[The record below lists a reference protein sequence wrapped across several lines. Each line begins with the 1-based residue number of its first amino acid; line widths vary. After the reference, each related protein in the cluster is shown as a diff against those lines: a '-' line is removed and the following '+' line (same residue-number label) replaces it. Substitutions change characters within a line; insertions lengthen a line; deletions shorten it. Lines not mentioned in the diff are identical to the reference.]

1 MRTATFAL
9 FIGVAYLAAGILGMV
24 PDALHAP
31 APEAPPTTFTVLYGN
46 LLGLFP
52 VNVLHSAVHL
62 VIGVLG
68 LAAWQADHVWH
79 RMSSPR
85 TYARALAV
93 LYGALA
99 VLGLIPGLNTL
110 FGLLPLY
117 GHDVWLHLGT
127 AILAAYFGWRS
138 VVEIERRAAEKV
150 DRREQTIP
158 VEKERRLGHSD
169 RRIPGSEV

>member
-9 FIGVAYLAAGILGMV
+9 FIGVAYLAAGVLGMV

-93 LYGALA
+93 LYGTLA

-110 FGLLPLY
+110 FGMLPLY

-138 VVEIERRAAEKV
+138 VVEVERRAAERV
-150 DRREQTIP
+150 DRREESVA
-158 VEKERRLGHSD
+158 VEHERRRGHSD